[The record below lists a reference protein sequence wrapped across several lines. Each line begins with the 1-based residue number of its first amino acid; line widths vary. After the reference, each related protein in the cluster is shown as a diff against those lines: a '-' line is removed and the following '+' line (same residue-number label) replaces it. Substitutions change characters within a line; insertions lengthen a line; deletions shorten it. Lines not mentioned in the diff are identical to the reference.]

1 MSANLQS
8 VIASVLPTL
17 ASALVSPLAG
27 LAVAGVSR
35 ALGLSDSTVSGAT
48 EAIASALTDPES
60 LLKLR
65 ELEAQLQKMEL
76 DNKFRFAELQYN
88 YERLR
93 YEDVA
98 SARTREASVRDSTNR
113 ILAFAVVGTF
123 LVVVPVLLF
132 GEVTVDQALAGT
144 LIGYLSAKGE
154 QVLGYYFGS
163 TAGSRLKT
171 ELLADRAS
179 KPPKSTN

>member
-1 MSANLQS
+1 MTTNLQS

-27 LAVAGVSR
+27 LAVAGVSKV
-35 ALGLSDSTVSGAT
+35 LGLSDSTVSGAT
-48 EAIASALTDPES
+48 EAVANALADPDS

-65 ELEAQLQKMEL
+65 ALEAQLQKMEL
-76 DNKFRFAELQYN
+76 DNSFRFAELQYS
-88 YERLR
+88 YEKLR
-93 YEDVA
+93 YEDVM

-113 ILAFAVVGTF
+113 VLAFAVIGTF

-154 QVLGYYFGS
+154 QVLSYYFGS
-163 TAGSRLKT
+163 TAGSKLKT
-171 ELLADRAS
+171 ELLVDRVS
-179 KPPKSTN
+179 KSSQSSS